1 VLQLLAAKPAIVPR
15 SRLGKHYFTIS
26 YVVAASAIAGKIIEP
41 FEYLKKPDEEL
52 VGV

>member
-1 VLQLLAAKPAIVPR
+1 MR
-15 SRLGKHYFTIS
+15 FT

-41 FEYLKKPDEEL
+41 LEFLRQPDEEL